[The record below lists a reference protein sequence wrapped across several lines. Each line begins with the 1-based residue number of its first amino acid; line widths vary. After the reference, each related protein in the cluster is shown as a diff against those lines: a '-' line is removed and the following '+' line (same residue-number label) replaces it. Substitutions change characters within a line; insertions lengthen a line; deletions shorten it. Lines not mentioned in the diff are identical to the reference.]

1 MIGRKWVYGMMLAS
15 MFLSACQPVEKTSKN
30 ADEASAQTDQKREV
44 TFPFPQIPALLTDS
58 EQRKEYLL
66 KHYWDNFD
74 FSDTLL
80 VNNRSVSE
88 QGWVNQLGL
97 LASGPVPEAWI
108 EESLDNLCTGMEKT
122 EQARRFFM
130 SMIDEYLYNPNSPYY
145 DEDWYRIY
153 LKRMLRS
160 TVLDE
165 ASKSS
170 LKFRLDLISRNM
182 PGTLAQDFVYY
193 LPDGTQHTLRKT
205 PVEGN
210 RLLLV
215 FYDPECGNCQ
225 ESLHVMAADDKL
237 ADAVAAGRLTVL
249 AIYTEGNEAVWRKAL
264 PEIPQSWIVG
274 NDRQQVKDEAKFDL
288 KAMPSFYLLDGKK
301 KILLKDASY
310 PQVCARLGL

>member
-44 TFPFPQIPALLTDS
+44 TFPFPQIPALLTDA

-122 EQARRFFM
+122 EQARRF
-130 SMIDEYLYNPNSPYY
+130 LC
-145 DEDWYRIY
+145 R
-153 LKRMLRS
+153 
-160 TVLDE
+160 
-165 ASKSS
+165 
-170 LKFRLDLISRNM
+170 
-182 PGTLAQDFVYY
+182 
-193 LPDGTQHTLRKT
+193 
-205 PVEGN
+205 
-210 RLLLV
+210 
-215 FYDPECGNCQ
+215 
-225 ESLHVMAADDKL
+225 
-237 ADAVAAGRLTVL
+237 
-249 AIYTEGNEAVWRKAL
+249 
-264 PEIPQSWIVG
+264 
-274 NDRQQVKDEAKFDL
+274 
-288 KAMPSFYLLDGKK
+288 
-301 KILLKDASY
+301 
-310 PQVCARLGL
+310 